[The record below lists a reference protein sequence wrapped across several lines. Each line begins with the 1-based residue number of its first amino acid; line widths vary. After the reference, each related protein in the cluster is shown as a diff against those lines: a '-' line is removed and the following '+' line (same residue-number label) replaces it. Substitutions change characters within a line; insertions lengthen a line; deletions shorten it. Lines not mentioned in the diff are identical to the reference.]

1 MQFQEGECSNIA
13 NIARE
18 PDNEMRP
25 DRPVPSGCGQNARL
39 RRREACPYSRYGLR
53 PAPGIHRVLA
63 ATHHASVI
71 EIGSKQSFSVRSVS
85 SARNSSLPL
94 TACALLNLTRAAALR

>member
-39 RRREACPYSRYGLR
+39 RRREACPYSRYGLH

-63 ATHHASVI
+63 TTHHASII
-71 EIGSKQSFSVRSVS
+71 EIGS
-85 SARNSSLPL
+85 SLGRFDSRPQKENGMAGTVMVFDP
-94 TACALLNLTRAAALR
+94 TAPR